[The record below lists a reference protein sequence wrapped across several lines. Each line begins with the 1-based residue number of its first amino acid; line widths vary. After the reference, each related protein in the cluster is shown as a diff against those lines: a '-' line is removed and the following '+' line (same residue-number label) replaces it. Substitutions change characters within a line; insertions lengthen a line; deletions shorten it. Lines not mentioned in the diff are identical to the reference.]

1 MLVLPQVEQTLL
13 FPPKMWSSVF
23 RNDFLRIVATVSARF
38 PELGPDVG
46 VGEGPQVADS
56 VVVEVVRVFLF
67 LGRVRNSRRHVNMS
81 DC

>member
-1 MLVLPQVEQTLL
+1 
-13 FPPKMWSSVF
+13 MWSSVF
-23 RNDFLRIVATVSARF
+23 RNGLLRIVATVSARF

-67 LGRVRNSRRHVNMS
+67 LGRVRKLRRHVNMS
-81 DC
+81 LC